1 MLLCPDIW
9 TGVIAD
15 DIQDDGILPVKNTYL
30 IITLAS
36 ANENYVHSH
45 NEILN
50 NNYVVYANLRRYFRS
65 ACCVLMIFSKEEG
78 SNALSL
84 SMTICICPIM
94 SLT

>member
-9 TGVIAD
+9 SGVIAD

-30 IITLAS
+30 IITLVS

-50 NNYVVYANLRRYFRS
+50 
-65 ACCVLMIFSKEEG
+65 
-78 SNALSL
+78 
-84 SMTICICPIM
+84 
-94 SLT
+94 